1 MNIPERISALRAL
14 MEERGYDVYMVPTDD
29 FHQSEY
35 VGDHFKVREYITGFT
50 GSAGTAVF
58 TKDEAGLWT
67 DGRYFL
73 QADQQ
78 LAGTGVKLYKM
89 GEPGVPTVEEFIAS
103 ALPEGGTLG
112 FDGRVVAIEE
122 GAALEEAVASKDAKI
137 NYSEDLV
144 GEVWADRPAL
154 SEKPAFALGEEYTG
168 ESTES
173 KLARVREAM
182 KKAGADGSSLWHSE
196 KLPDRNKAEVKQEA
210 WFQNA
215 QKNIETIHYG
225 EKKLVQPDK
234 ARYVYE
240 ISRYIEYVEN
250 GNMKSGV
257 LLLEYYTD
265 SIDEVLLHYKS
276 QKSAYCYLL
285 DTNRRLLYHPFEKEI
300 ASEMYQE
307 KTVKEAMACKN
318 YKIEEQSGGKWL
330 IERQQIGYTGWN
342 VVLVNSMSSLDFE
355 SYNLHYVAWFT
366 LLLVGVI
373 LIFLDILLFRSFTD
387 PVYRL
392 LQTMQEFGKGNYDIK
407 AKEEGIGELKNLSAH
422 FNIMADKLQEQMEE
436 MQSLFAIYSRQ
447 TVRNTTELRQ
457 IK

>member
-1 MNIPERISALRAL
+1 
-14 MEERGYDVYMVPTDD
+14 
-29 FHQSEY
+29 
-35 VGDHFKVREYITGFT
+35 
-50 GSAGTAVF
+50 
-58 TKDEAGLWT
+58 
-67 DGRYFL
+67 
-73 QADQQ
+73 
-78 LAGTGVKLYKM
+78 
-89 GEPGVPTVEEFIAS
+89 
-103 ALPEGGTLG
+103 
-112 FDGRVVAIEE
+112 
-122 GAALEEAVASKDAKI
+122 
-137 NYSEDLV
+137 
-144 GEVWADRPAL
+144 
-154 SEKPAFALGEEYTG
+154 
-168 ESTES
+168 
-173 KLARVREAM
+173 
-182 KKAGADGSSLWHSE
+182 
-196 KLPDRNKAEVKQEA
+196 
-210 WFQNA
+210 
-215 QKNIETIHYG
+215 
-225 EKKLVQPDK
+225 
-234 ARYVYE
+234 
-240 ISRYIEYVEN
+240 
-250 GNMKSGV
+250 MKSGV

-407 AKEEGIGELKNLSAH
+407 AKEEGIGELKISAH
-422 FNIMADKLQEQMEE
+422 ILISWQISCRNRWKKSEGTNASVSRWRRSCC
-436 MQSLFAIYSRQ
+436 SLRLIHIFCITHWTRSSG
-447 TVRNTTELRQ
+447 
-457 IK
+457 

>member
-1 MNIPERISALRAL
+1 MKDKKVGIRIVFPFVMSVSIAVCIRSCMFLFSHYFSGYFQRDTIEKVSKQKKTLAQDLEAEIENINELINSIYYQDIRT
-14 MEERGYDVYMVPTDD
+14 YDTATEMFQREVEQRM
-29 FHQSEY
+29 
-35 VGDHFKVREYITGFT
+35 VRESEVLY
-50 GSAGTAVF
+50 SA
-58 TKDEAGLWT
+58 
-67 DGRYFL
+67 
-73 QADQQ
+73 
-78 LAGTGVKLYKM
+78 
-89 GEPGVPTVEEFIAS
+89 
-103 ALPEGGTLG
+103 
-112 FDGRVVAIEE
+112 AIY
-122 GAALEEAVASKDAKI
+122 D
-137 NYSEDLV
+137 
-144 GEVWADRPAL
+144 
-154 SEKPAFALGEEYTG
+154 
-168 ESTES
+168 
-173 KLARVREAM
+173 
-182 KKAGADGSSLWHSE
+182 ADGSSLWHSE
-196 KLPDRNKAEVKQEA
+196 KLPDRNKAEVKQED

-225 EKKLVQPDK
+225 EKKLVQSDK

-265 SIDEVLLHYKS
+265 SIDEILLHYKS

-300 ASEMYQE
+300 ASGMYQE

-318 YKIEEQSGGKWL
+318 YKKIEEQSGGKWL

-392 LQTMQEFGKGNYDIK
+392 LQTM
-407 AKEEGIGELKNLSAH
+407 
-422 FNIMADKLQEQMEE
+422 
-436 MQSLFAIYSRQ
+436 
-447 TVRNTTELRQ
+447 
-457 IK
+457 